1 MYIHKLACS
10 WVRHPFWRGS
20 FLLTEPQD
28 LSAIRECGVGE
39 VWVDLAK
46 SQVDPESPESPESPE
61 PRAQSPEPR
70 AQSPEPR
77 AQSPEPRAQSP
88 EPRAQSPEPRELSE
102 EQSLPSSPLSKKS
115 DGATSME
122 SEMCYARK
130 LCLAAKSQVM
140 DMFQEA
146 RLGKAVDPSTTL
158 PLVGEIAASVLRQPH
173 ALISVARIKTHDDYT
188 YLHSVAVC
196 ALMLS
201 LARHLDLDEEQTRLA
216 GIGGLM
222 HDLGKAA
229 MPLEVLNKPG
239 KLTDAEFA
247 IMKRHPVEGAKM
259 LRAGGAEPGVVD
271 IALHHHEKID
281 GTGYP
286 DRLAGDAI
294 SLLARMGAICD
305 VYDAVTSERAYKK
318 PWDPSAAM
326 RQMAKWE
333 GHFDKRIFHAFVKAV
348 GIYPVGS
355 LVRLSSQR
363 LAVVVEPGMESLLT
377 PKVRVF
383 FSLRSREPIPMQT
396 IDLAATSCK
405 DSITGPED
413 PTLWNFKNLDDL
425 WME

>member
-1 MYIHKLACS
+1 M
-10 WVRHPFWRGS
+10 WR
-20 FLLTEPQD
+20 
-28 LSAIRECGVGE
+28 RE

-46 SQVDPESPESPESPE
+46 SQVDPEAESPE
-61 PRAQSPEPR
+61 
-70 AQSPEPR
+70 
-77 AQSPEPRAQSP
+77 SPEPRAQSP

-146 RLGKAVDPSTTL
+146 RQGRRPKHDVAAGRRNRCLGAAPTSCPHQRRTHQNARRLHL
-158 PLVGEIAASVLRQPH
+158 PALGCRLRPDAIAGPASRSERGANAPGWH
-173 ALISVARIKTHDDYT
+173 RRTDARP
-188 YLHSVAVC
+188 
-196 ALMLS
+196 
-201 LARHLDLDEEQTRLA
+201 
-216 GIGGLM
+216 
-222 HDLGKAA
+222 GKAA

-305 VYDAVTSERAYKK
+305 VYDAVTSERAYKSRGTRPRRCGRWPSGRAISTNASSTPSSR
-318 PWDPSAAM
+318 PWASTRRLLGSPVLSASG
-326 RQMAKWE
+326 RC
-333 GHFDKRIFHAFVKAV
+333 R
-348 GIYPVGS
+348 
-355 LVRLSSQR
+355 
-363 LAVVVEPGMESLLT
+363 
-377 PKVRVF
+377 
-383 FSLRSREPIPMQT
+383 
-396 IDLAATSCK
+396 
-405 DSITGPED
+405 
-413 PTLWNFKNLDDL
+413 
-425 WME
+425 

>member
-1 MYIHKLACS
+1 MYIHKLAGS

>member
-1 MYIHKLACS
+1 
-10 WVRHPFWRGS
+10 
-20 FLLTEPQD
+20 
-28 LSAIRECGVGE
+28 
-39 VWVDLAK
+39 
-46 SQVDPESPESPESPE
+46 
-61 PRAQSPEPR
+61 
-70 AQSPEPR
+70 
-77 AQSPEPRAQSP
+77 
-88 EPRAQSPEPRELSE
+88 
-102 EQSLPSSPLSKKS
+102 LPSSPLSKKS